1 MNVKYTCIILLGV
14 LCIGCS
20 PKSPSERLI
29 GSWSLDV
36 SCTLKADQ
44 EITNVSKTMRTRIE
58 NFVRPY
64 IRHIIFEFDEDGIYR
79 IRRHQSSDNDQ
90 VYDRYYYRI
99 LEATEDG
106 QLTIESSANADFKST
121 DQLNAQFDGSMLRTR
136 IGARMYCLK
145 PY

>member
-1 MNVKYTCIILLGV
+1 MNVKWTSVILLCAIC
-14 LCIGCS
+14 LGCS
-20 PKSPSERLI
+20 PKSPTERLI

-36 SCTLKADQ
+36 SCTLEADQ
-44 EITNVSKTMRTRIE
+44 EIAHVSKAMRTRIE

-79 IRRHQSSDNDQ
+79 IRRHLSPDKEQ

-106 QLTIESSANADFKST
+106 QLKIESSANANFLSADH
-121 DQLNAQFDGSMLRTR
+121 LNAHFDGGILKTK
-136 IGARMYCLK
+136 IGTRMYCLK